1 MNKKRICV
9 VGLGYVGSAFS
20 ILLAKKYDVIALDI
34 DKNKVKKVN
43 SRLAPINDIYIQ
55 SKIESKKLNITATHS
70 PEKAFI
76 DANLI
81 ILCLPTDFS
90 KSKNSFDTTIIS
102 STLKS
107 ISRINK
113 TANVVIKSTLPIGFT
128 ESVDS
133 VFQNNIIYS
142 PEFLREGTPLQDL
155 ENPDRAV
162 FGGEKKIC
170 NEFAQLIEPCI
181 PKKRYKKIF
190 MSSSEAEATKLFANS
205 YLAMRVA
212 FFNELDSLSITNM
225 LSAKNVIDGVCSD
238 KRIGDHYNNPSF
250 GYGGYCLPKDT
261 LQLMVDFKGT
271 DQSLIKSIV
280 DSNKSRKNFIAKK
293 ILDKK
298 PKSIGIFRLQMKN
311 GSNNFRES
319 ATMDVLQRLSENT
332 NQLFIFEPL
341 ITKKNFN
348 GFKVIKDINEFKSK
362 CSLIVANRLDPMLQD
377 ASHKVFSR
385 DIFNKN

>member
-1 MNKKRICV
+1 
-9 VGLGYVGSAFS
+9 
-20 ILLAKKYDVIALDI
+20 
-34 DKNKVKKVN
+34 
-43 SRLAPINDIYIQ
+43 
-55 SKIESKKLNITATHS
+55 
-70 PEKAFI
+70 
-76 DANLI
+76 
-81 ILCLPTDFS
+81 
-90 KSKNSFDTTIIS
+90 
-102 STLKS
+102 
-107 ISRINK
+107 
-113 TANVVIKSTLPIGFT
+113 
-128 ESVDS
+128 
-133 VFQNNIIYS
+133 
-142 PEFLREGTPLQDL
+142 
-155 ENPDRAV
+155 
-162 FGGEKKIC
+162 
-170 NEFAQLIEPCI
+170 
-181 PKKRYKKIF
+181 
-190 MSSSEAEATKLFANS
+190 
-205 YLAMRVA
+205 
-212 FFNELDSLSITNM
+212 
-225 LSAKNVIDGVCSD
+225 
-238 KRIGDHYNNPSF
+238 F